1 MIEISHNPVFELCNM
16 TCEKEITCPF
26 IFAKKARKHLTRYLE
41 NCKIRDLCDY
51 VFPDKFYISDI
62 ADYMSSFLT
71 TAEKYKITICNNEY
85 NTDKINKKI
94 VILPYFKKNNDKEYK
109 VFAME
114 YTEKP
119 AIIIK
124 YEETYISMI
133 EERCL
138 YLSHILKHK
147 EREFGV
153 LSMSNL
159 FSIENVQRSYN
170 VARKYMELCNSLS
183 SRENRMICKD
193 WLYQEVS
200 TYMFQIQLLSAES
213 IFAHLNKYKVEEEV
227 FYACKEK
234 EFQKVV
240 KSFFVEIK

>member
-1 MIEISHNPVFELCNM
+1 MIEISHNPVFELCYM

-26 IFAKKARKHLTRYLE
+26 KFAKKAKKNLTQYLE
-41 NCKIRDLCDY
+41 NCKVRDLCHY
-51 VFPDKFYISDI
+51 TFPEKFYIDDV
-62 ADYMSSFLT
+62 ADYLSSFLKT
-71 TAEKYKITICNNEY
+71 REKYKITIH
-85 NTDKINKKI
+85 DKLNITNKKI
-94 VILPYFKKNNDKEYK
+94 VILPYFEQNNCEYK

-114 YTEKP
+114 YTDKP
-119 AIIIK
+119 SIIIK
-124 YEETYISMI
+124 YKETYISMI

-138 YLSHILKHK
+138 YLSHILKYK
-147 EREFGV
+147 DKEFGV

-159 FSIENVQRSYN
+159 FTIENVQRSYN
-170 VARKYMELCNSLS
+170 IVRKYMELCNSLS

>member
-1 MIEISHNPVFELCNM
+1 MIEISHNPVFELCHI
-16 TCEKEITCPF
+16 TCEKDITCPF
-26 IFAKKARKHLTRYLE
+26 KFAKKAKKYFTQYLE

-51 VFPDKFYISDI
+51 VFSEKYYISDI
-62 ADYMSSFLT
+62 ANYMSDFLIT
-71 TAEKYKITICNNEY
+71 REKYNITIH
-85 NTDKINKKI
+85 DKRNIINKKVI
-94 VILPYFKKNNDKEYK
+94 ILPYFEKDKGDYK
-109 VFAME
+109 VFAID
-114 YTEKP
+114 YTVKP

-124 YEETYISMI
+124 YKETYISMI

-138 YLSHILKHK
+138 YLSHILKYK
-147 EREFGV
+147 DKEFGV

-159 FSIENVQRSYN
+159 FCIENVQKSYN
-170 VARKYMELCNSLS
+170 IVRKYMELCNSLS

-213 IFAHLNKYKVEEEV
+213 VFAHLNKYKVEEEV